1 MRYGVDRP
9 EFLFGVDMNN
19 NGWVDRFEND
29 DLPDYPYK
37 KDHWGYNAYARVQVN
52 PDIQLNLGRLRQSMH
67 KADRDSDTFYG
78 MATYSKDWP
87 VFGRWRV
94 FDMVRIAQDTIEDDL
109 VQWVIPK
116 AQYGQ
121 AVVTPRDEMRQYQI
135 LLQRKMLGSIR
146 FTLIG
151 NMIVRAGGI

>member
-1 MRYGVDRP
+1 
-9 EFLFGVDMNN
+9 MNN

-37 KDHWGYNAYARVQVN
+37 KDHWGYNAYTRVQIN
-52 PDIQLNLGRLRQSMH
+52 PEIQLNLGRLRQSMH

-78 MATYSKDWP
+78 MATTAKIGLRL
-87 VFGRWRV
+87 VGGV
-94 FDMVRIAQDTIEDDL
+94 FDMLRLAQDTIEDHL

-121 AVVTPRDEMRQYQI
+121 LDSRPKQPHPLAA
-135 LLQRKMLGSIR
+135 KMLG
-146 FTLIG
+146 LILST
-151 NMIVRAGGI
+151 